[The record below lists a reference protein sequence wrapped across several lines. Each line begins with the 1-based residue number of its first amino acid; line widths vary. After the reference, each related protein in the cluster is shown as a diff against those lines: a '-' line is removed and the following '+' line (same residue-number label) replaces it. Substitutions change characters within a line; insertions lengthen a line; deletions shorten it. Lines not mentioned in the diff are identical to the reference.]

1 MAEAERAGGVQGD
14 LEKELTCSICTDLL
28 YQPLTLLDC
37 LHTFCGACL
46 KEWFAFQ
53 ASTATSIHPY
63 TCPSCRASVRITQPN
78 ATVTTLLDI
87 FLKANPE
94 RGKSEEEKQAD
105 REKFR
110 PGDNVLPKLRRR
122 DERDE
127 ADRRMLEEVQQ
138 LSLREVGIS
147 GGNSSHLE
155 PPRERRRRERS
166 RDGSRESRRSR
177 DERRSTSRNPPGAS
191 PSRAVIPP
199 RAVEHQS
206 SLRSLLSASEL
217 DSDDIDED
225 LVRHVLEEL
234 VAEGVDLNQIGPSQE
249 DDITERLAE
258 AVRRRQAERHAE
270 RQRERRERRDRIAR
284 EGLSSSSS
292 SSLPQQVRSPPT
304 RDEEA
309 TRRRAHG
316 QSESGSS
323 TPQIAAGPPI
333 SRPGLIDAA
342 NRGGRSHHQRS
353 SSQGSSRSARRAER
367 SVALSVASTTQS
379 NANNERPSTSE
390 SAPGPRRRQ
399 SDDQQ
404 RSRLDARQQFRNSL
418 QISASSS
425 PNSPRTLNFNIP
437 TIDSPTSSLAVV
449 GGPAQSAS
457 TPAITPFQPP
467 SLRRTT
473 DPARAVQPRS
483 SNSGTPPAISSP
495 NFPRSI
501 TDPVANEPRARQ
513 TSATAPLV
521 PAVYTFTEPH
531 ISCQQCGK
539 DHIEYELHYNCARC
553 HDGKYN
559 LCRRCYRLGKG
570 CKHWFGFG
578 WRAWQLYERQAPEG
592 GYPPDHEHPHILVG
606 NRYRRPLTPLTESTT
621 PPHVLMSEDNPEQRL
636 EAGVFCDICK
646 AYANACYWKCDY
658 CNEGDWGFCNDCVNQ
673 GRHCTHPL
681 LPVAHN
687 PAEIALSTTD
697 PIESAPSNTRSDTG
711 LAPPDHD
718 SSPTTPPL
726 TPRAASIIGGPG
738 YFTIAKLTFRPLTFT
753 TLCNICRY
761 PIPPSHTRYHCLK
774 CNAGDYDVCMSCYRK
789 ANVSN
794 RISKEDGLNGWRKCL
809 RGHRMVIIGVQDRDG
824 GQRRIVVRE
833 LVGGYAL
840 KEDEDMNINTQSQV
854 NIPPRVVDDRWKWY
868 DHDDPAHSQRIPP
881 SSSSPRYPPD
891 GGVGLRLLA
900 AWRYWPDEGVK
911 DELAFPRGA
920 EIREA
925 ADINGDWYWGVYCGA
940 KGLFPAN
947 HVTAV

>member
-1 MAEAERAGGVQGD
+1 MAEAERAGFVQGD

-63 TCPSCRASVRITQPN
+63 TCPSCRASVRTTQPN

-94 RGKSEEEKQAD
+94 RGKSAEEKQAD
-105 REKFR
+105 REKFK
-110 PGDNVLPKLRRR
+110 PGDSVLPKLRRR

-127 ADRRMLEEVQQ
+127 ADRRLLDEVQQ
-138 LSLREVGIS
+138 LSLREVGIPS
-147 GGNSSHLE
+147 GTSSNLE
-155 PPRERRRRERS
+155 PPRERRRRARS
-166 RDGSRESRRSR
+166 REESRESRASR
-177 DERRSTSRNPPGAS
+177 DERRSTSRNLPGAS

-217 DSDDIDED
+217 DSEDIDED
-225 LVRHVLEEL
+225 LVRQVLEEL
-234 VAEGVDLNQIGPSQE
+234 VSEGVDLNQIGPAQE

-270 RQRERRERRDRIAR
+270 RHRERRERRDRLAR
-284 EGLSSSSS
+284 EGLTSSSA
-292 SSLPQQVRSPPT
+292 SSLPQPVRSPLT

-309 TRRRAHG
+309 ARRRSYG
-316 QSESGSS
+316 RPESGAS
-323 TPQIAAGPPI
+323 TPQTAAGPPI

-342 NRGGRSHHQRS
+342 NRSGRAHHQRS
-353 SSQGSSRSARRAER
+353 SSQGSSRSAWRAER
-367 SVALSVASTTQS
+367 PAALSVSSVTQG
-379 NANNERPSTSE
+379 NLDTERPSASE
-390 SAPGPRRRQ
+390 SAPAPRRRQ

-404 RSRLDARQQFRNSL
+404 RGRLDARQQFRNSL
-418 QISASSS
+418 QTSASSN
-425 PNSPRTLNFNIP
+425 PNSPRTLSFNMP
-437 TIDSPTSSLAVV
+437 ASDSPTSSLAIV
-449 GGPAQSAS
+449 GGPAQSSS

-473 DPARAVQPRS
+473 DPARVGQSRPS
-483 SNSGTPPAISSP
+483 TTGTPPAISSP
-495 NFPRSI
+495 TFPRST
-501 TDPVANEPRARQ
+501 TDPHETRPRHPSAS
-513 TSATAPLV
+513 TSDVSLV
-521 PAVYTFTEPH
+521 HTFTEPH
-531 ISCQQCGK
+531 ISCRQCGK

-553 HDGKYN
+553 DDGGYN
-559 LCRRCYRLGKG
+559 ICLRCYRLGKG

-578 WRAWQLYERQAPEG
+578 WTAWPRYERQAPEG
-592 GYPPDHEHPHILVG
+592 GYPPNHEHPHILVG
-606 NRYRRPLTPLTESTT
+606 TRYRRPVTPLTESST
-621 PPHVLMSEDNPEQRL
+621 PPHVLMSEDDPEQRL

-646 AYANACYWKCDY
+646 AYANVCYWKCDY

-681 LPVAHN
+681 LPVAHKPTETAQSSADATA
-687 PAEIALSTTD
+687 PAS
-697 PIESAPSNTRSDTG
+697 SAPRFDSG

-718 SSPTTPPL
+718 STPTTPPL
-726 TPRAASIIGGPG
+726 TPKSASVIRGPG
-738 YFTIAKLTFRPLTFT
+738 YFTIANLTFRPLTFT

-774 CNAGDYDVCMSCYRK
+774 CNAGDYDICMNCYHK

-794 RISKEDGLNGWRKCL
+794 RISREDGLNGWRKCF
-809 RGHRMVIIGVQDRDG
+809 RGHRMVVVGFEDRDG

-840 KEDEDMNINTQSQV
+840 KEDEDEANTNARSQASTS
-854 NIPPRVVDDRWKWY
+854 PRLVDDKWKW
-868 DHDDPAHSQRIPP
+868 
-881 SSSSPRYPPD
+881 SSSHRYPPD
-891 GGVGLRLLA
+891 GGVGLRLVA
-900 AWRYWPDEGVK
+900 TWRYWPDEGVK

-920 EIREA
+920 EVREA
-925 ADINGDWYWGVYCGA
+925 ADVNGDWFWGVYSGA

>member
-63 TCPSCRASVRITQPN
+63 TCPSCRASVRTTQPN

-87 FLKANPE
+87 FLKANPT
-94 RGKSEEEKQAD
+94 RGKSAEEKQAD
-105 REKFR
+105 REKFK

-122 DERDE
+122 DERDD
-127 ADRRMLEEVQQ
+127 ADRRMLDEVQQ
-138 LSLREVGIS
+138 LSLREVGIPS
-147 GGNSSHLE
+147 GTSSSLE

-177 DERRSTSRNPPGAS
+177 DGRRSTSRNPPGAS

-225 LVRHVLEEL
+225 LVRQVLEEL
-234 VAEGVDLNQIGPSQE
+234 VSEGVDLNQIGPSQE

-258 AVRRRQAERHAE
+258 AVRRRQAERQAE
-270 RQRERRERRDRIAR
+270 RHRERRERRDRLAR
-284 EGLSSSSS
+284 EGLTSSSS
-292 SSLPQQVRSPPT
+292 SSLPQPVRSPLT

-309 TRRRAHG
+309 ARRRTHG
-316 QSESGSS
+316 RSDSGAS
-323 TPQIAAGPPI
+323 TPQTAAGPPI

-342 NRGGRSHHQRS
+342 NRGGRAHHQRS
-353 SSQGSSRSARRAER
+353 SSQGSLRSARRAER
-367 SVALSVASTTQS
+367 PAALSVSSATQS
-379 NANNERPSTSE
+379 NVDNERPSTSE
-390 SAPGPRRRQ
+390 SAPAPRRRQ

-404 RSRLDARQQFRNSL
+404 RSRLDGRQQFRNSL
-418 QISASSS
+418 QTSTSSN
-425 PNSPRTLNFNIP
+425 PNSPRMSSFDMLAS
-437 TIDSPTSSLAVV
+437 DSPTNSLAIV
-449 GGPAQSAS
+449 GNPAQSVS
-457 TPAITPFQPP
+457 TPAITAFQPP

-473 DPARAVQPRS
+473 DPARVGQPCPP
-483 SNSGTPPAISSP
+483 NNGTPPATSP
-495 NFPRSI
+495 PTFPRST
-501 TDPVANEPRARQ
+501 TDPHETRSRQ
-513 TSATAPLV
+513 HSAAASVVSVVHT
-521 PAVYTFTEPH
+521 YTEPH
-531 ISCQQCGK
+531 ISCQHCGK

-553 HDGKYN
+553 DNGNYSIC
-559 LCRRCYRLGKG
+559 LRCYRLGKG

-578 WRAWQLYERQAPEG
+578 WTAWPLYERQAPEG
-592 GYPPDHEHPHILVG
+592 GYPPNHEHPHILVG
-606 NRYRRPLTPLTESTT
+606 HRYRRPVTPLTESTS
-621 PPHVLMSEDNPEQRL
+621 PPHVLMSEDDPEQRL

-681 LPVAHN
+681 LPLAHK
-687 PAEIALSTTD
+687 PTETSLSTADVTA
-697 PIESAPSNTRSDTG
+697 SAPSTLRFDAG

-718 SSPTTPPL
+718 STPTTPPL
-726 TPRAASIIGGPG
+726 TPKSASIIRGPG
-738 YFTIAKLTFRPLTFT
+738 YFTIANLTFRPLTFT

-774 CNAGDYDVCMSCYRK
+774 CNAGDYDICMNCYHK

-794 RISKEDGLNGWRKCL
+794 RINREDGLNGWRKCF
-809 RGHRMVIIGVQDRDG
+809 RGHRMVIVGFEDRDG

-840 KEDEDMNINTQSQV
+840 KEDDDETSATTRSQANV
-854 NIPPRVVDDRWKWY
+854 SPRLIDAKWKW
-868 DHDDPAHSQRIPP
+868 HD
-881 SSSSPRYPPD
+881 SSTPLSAQRYPPD

-900 AWRYWPDEGVK
+900 TWRYWPDEGVK

-920 EIREA
+920 EVREA
-925 ADINGDWYWGVYCGA
+925 ADINGDWFWGVYCGA